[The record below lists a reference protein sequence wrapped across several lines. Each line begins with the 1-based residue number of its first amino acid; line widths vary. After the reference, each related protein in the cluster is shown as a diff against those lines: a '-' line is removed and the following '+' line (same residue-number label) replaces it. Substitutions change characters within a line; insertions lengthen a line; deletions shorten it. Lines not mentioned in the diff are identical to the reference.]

1 MATNLVIVESPSKAS
16 TIKGYLG
23 SNYKVIAS
31 KGHFRDLPESTM
43 GVDVENDFAPRY
55 INKRGYGD
63 IIKEIKKE
71 AKNAGKIYLATDLDR
86 EGEAISWHLANILGI
101 PVDKTLRVTFNEIT
115 KNAVKASIKEPRH
128 IDMNLVDA
136 QQTRRI
142 LDRLVGYKISPIL
155 WKTVKPRL
163 AAGRVQSIAV
173 RIIVDREQEIRDFVP
188 AEYWTIDA
196 TLATDEGK
204 TFAVHFYGDKKGKIK
219 LSNEGDAQK
228 VLDAIDGK
236 KFSVSS
242 IKRST
247 RKKTPAPPFITSTLQ
262 QEASRRLGFRSSKT
276 MEIAQALYEGIN
288 LGSEFGGTQGLITYM
303 RTDSLRISNEA
314 QEAAK
319 EFIISHYGKE
329 YYPSSTRVFKAKGN
343 AQDAHEAIRPARV
356 DLEPQKIKKMLTA
369 DQFKLYNIIWKRF
382 VASQMQS
389 ATLNTLTVDFD
400 VSGYVFRTSGFTV
413 AFKGYMAVYEEL
425 EDESRKNGDDL
436 SEEKNINLPDMTEG
450 QILSPCSIDSE
461 KHFTEPP
468 ARFNEAS
475 LIKLLEDK
483 GIGRPS
489 TYTTIISTIIKHGY
503 VGRDGKS
510 LVPTNLGEITNGV
523 ICQTFKDIVDDTFTA
538 NMENELD
545 DIASGNATMLDVLR
559 EFWSGFSKEL
569 EEATEKMDSIAVHLP
584 AEETDMVC
592 EKCGARMIVK
602 EGRYGKFAACPN
614 YPQCRN
620 TKPLAAKNADD
631 SDIETSETSNAEDRN
646 GEHSAKEAQKQPA
659 VADFKCEKCGGD
671 MVLRSGK
678 YGSFYACA
686 NYPKCKF
693 TKQKVKDIGVSC
705 PKCGK
710 KIIVKSGRN
719 KAVFYSCEGYPE
731 CDFSTWDMPLD
742 EKCPKCNKMLFRKK
756 AKNLI
761 VCHDKEC
768 GYTCEA
774 EDATQNSNE

>member
-23 SNYKVIAS
+23 SSYKVIAS
-31 KGHFRDLPESTM
+31 KGHFRDLPESTI
-43 GVDVENDFAPRY
+43 GVDIENNFTPRY

-71 AKNAGKIYLATDLDR
+71 AKSAGKIYLATDLDR
-86 EGEAISWHLANILGI
+86 EGEAISWHLATILGI

-115 KNAVKASIKEPRH
+115 KNAVKSAIKEPRH

-173 RIIVDREQEIRDFVP
+173 RIIVDREQEIRSFVP

-196 TLATDEGK
+196 TLVGKDNK
-204 TFAVHFYGDKKGKIK
+204 TFVVHFYGDGKGKIK
-219 LSNEGDAQK
+219 LENEADTNK
-228 VLDAIDGK
+228 VLDAIRGE
-236 KFSVSS
+236 KFTVKS

-276 MEIAQALYEGIN
+276 MELAQALYEGIN
-288 LGSEFGGTQGLITYM
+288 LGSELGGAQGLITYM
-303 RTDSLRISNEA
+303 RTDSLRISAEA
-314 QEAAK
+314 QAAAK
-319 EFIISHYGKE
+319 EFIVSRYGEE
-329 YYPSSTRVFKAKGN
+329 YYPASARVFRTKEN

-356 DLEPQKIKKMLTA
+356 ELEPNKIKKFLTN
-369 DQFKLYNIIWKRF
+369 DQYKLYKLIWERF

-389 ATLNTLTVDFD
+389 ANLNTLTVDFD
-400 VSGYVFRTSGFTV
+400 VNGYIFRTGGFTV
-413 AFKGYMAVYEEL
+413 AFKGYMAVYEEM
-425 EDESRKNGDDL
+425 EEESHKNYDDP
-436 SEEKNINLPDMTEG
+436 SEEKNINLPEMEEG
-450 QILSPCSIDSE
+450 QKLDAASIDPA

-468 ARFNEAS
+468 ARLNEAS
-475 LIKLLEDK
+475 LIKLLEEK

-489 TYTTIISTIIKHGY
+489 TYTTIISSIIKHGY

-510 LVPTNLGEITNGV
+510 LVPTQLGEITNGV
-523 ICQTFKDIVDDTFTA
+523 ICENFKDIVDYKFTA
-538 NMENELD
+538 KMESELD
-545 DIASGNATMLDVLR
+545 DIASGDDTMLNVLNGFWQ
-559 EFWSGFSKEL
+559 EFSEEL
-569 EEATEKMDSIAVHLP
+569 NEATEKIAEMTVHLP
-584 AEETDMVC
+584 AEETDIIC

-620 TKPLAAKNADD
+620 TKPLTEKSVIDSNDSAQNGSALSDGANSADGA
-631 SDIETSETSNAEDRN
+631 SKTPVI
-646 GEHSAKEAQKQPA
+646 
-659 VADFKCEKCGGD
+659 ADFKCEKCGGD
-671 MVLRSGK
+671 MVLRSGR

-693 TKQKVKDIGVSC
+693 TKQKVRDTGVAC

-710 KIIVKSGRN
+710 KIVIKTGKN
-719 KAVFYSCEGYPE
+719 KTVFYSCEGYPE
-731 CDFSTWDMPLD
+731 CDFSSWDLPTN
-742 EKCPKCNKMLFRKK
+742 EKCPDCGKMLFRKK
-756 AKNLI
+756 AKNLL

-768 GYTCEA
+768 GYSCEA
-774 EDATQNSNE
+774 EETNETQK